1 MSMIRVKN
9 LTFGYEGSYENV
21 FENVNFQMDTDWK
34 LGFTGRN
41 GRGKTTFLK
50 LLTGQMQYSGSIDAS
65 VDFEYFPYSV
75 QNPEDFAVDV
85 IREIAP
91 AAEAISSKEQSLTSR
106 SRITRF
112 CCSGSL
118 PMSRRTWFTSSRCS
132 TSRAM
137 LVSVGRF
144 SSSGGRPSSSG

>member
-1 MSMIRVKN
+1 MKEVTR
-9 LTFGYEGSYENV
+9 TF

-91 AAEAISSKEQSLTSR
+91 AAEDW
-106 SRITRF
+106 RIHRNFQFSARRRRFTGHLPSFLSENRRRF
-112 CCSGSL
+112 C
-118 PMSRRTWFTSSRCS
+118 
-132 TSRAM
+132 
-137 LVSVGRF
+137 
-144 SSSGGRPSSSG
+144 